1 METNRSKDKRYK
13 DMTGY
18 NRENAKNAK
27 EKSHQFIFYCG
38 SCYDSVS
45 NGCYL
50 AFFEILCK
58 IDKIKCFVYCP
69 IGPYLP
75 CFTF

>member
-1 METNRSKDKRYK
+1 MKEKEKKANTMEKNRSKDKRYK

-45 NGCYL
+45 NG
-50 AFFEILCK
+50 
-58 IDKIKCFVYCP
+58 
-69 IGPYLP
+69 
-75 CFTF
+75 

>member
-1 METNRSKDKRYK
+1 MQIPWKQTEVKIK

-45 NGCYL
+45 NG
-50 AFFEILCK
+50 
-58 IDKIKCFVYCP
+58 
-69 IGPYLP
+69 
-75 CFTF
+75 

>member
-27 EKSHQFIFYCG
+27 NAKEKSHQFIFYCG
-38 SCYDSVS
+38 SCYASVS
-45 NGCYL
+45 NG
-50 AFFEILCK
+50 
-58 IDKIKCFVYCP
+58 
-69 IGPYLP
+69 
-75 CFTF
+75 